1 MVLSAIGLYSVISYG
16 VTQRRREI
24 AVRSAL
30 GAGGLEIF
38 RFILVRAI
46 RLIALGIIIG
56 LFASFCVGGLLQSL
70 LYGVTPVDP
79 ETLLG
84 VSFLLLSIGL
94 LANYFPARRAMR
106 ISPTAALREG

>member
-1 MVLSAIGLYSVISYG
+1 
-16 VTQRRREI
+16 
-24 AVRSAL
+24 
-30 GAGGLEIF
+30 
-38 RFILVRAI
+38 
-46 RLIALGIIIG
+46 
-56 LFASFCVGGLLQSL
+56 
-70 LYGVTPVDP
+70 VTPVDP